1 MQITLARNA
10 KTLTPSHMKQ
20 CILSE
25 SRFDFLKDLVKDI
38 PDASVQEDN
47 DNNAIYEESLEQNAE
62 AELEMPCQ
70 SKGKQSNLSVKE
82 TLKNKIQGDSQGVHS
97 RKRHATSNVLSPL
110 VPPLAVNFFDEQSTS
125 TSRTP
130 VIKYGPNITQTDSTK
145 FNYTVNSLIGQ
156 NTDEPQVH
164 VKVEPEA
171 TSQVSSTVTS
181 TVVISDNVPPLIPLS
196 HTSGT
201 SSGDNLTIDEDYDN

>member
-47 DNNAIYEESLEQNAE
+47 DNNAIYEESLEQNVE
-62 AELEMPCQ
+62 TEVEMP
-70 SKGKQSNLSVKE
+70 SHSRKKSDISVKE
-82 TLKNKIQGDSQGVHS
+82 TLKNKIQDSQGGQS
-97 RKRHATSNVLSPL
+97 RKRHASSALSPIL
-110 VPPLAVNFFDEQSTS
+110 PPTKYFDEQSTS

-145 FNYTVNSLIGQ
+145 FNFTVNSLLGQ
-156 NTDEPQVH
+156 NQDEPQLSA
-164 VKVEPEA
+164 KAEPKS
-171 TSQVSSTVTS
+171 TCRPSSTVTS

-196 HTSGT
+196 HSSGT